1 MTHFSSLAMRRYSS
15 EPRARKYVKGYGF
28 SWFARKYK
36 RQLLD
41 TGLGSLKTAS
51 KKVVDEAGKFLEN
64 KIAYPVTKSTNDKIS
79 KQEPLEEII
88 IPLEKRRCNTN
99 RNKGSIITK
108 MEHYKISK
116 LLSNSTVSKFVTKNG
131 SK

>member
-1 MTHFSSLAMRRYSS
+1 MRRFSSLAMRRYSS
-15 EPRARKYVKGYGF
+15 EPRTRKYVKGYGF

-88 IPLEKRRCNTN
+88 IPLEKRRCNIK
-99 RNKGSIITK
+99 RNKGSIIIK

-116 LLSNSTVSKFVTKNG
+116 LLSDSTVSKFVTTNG